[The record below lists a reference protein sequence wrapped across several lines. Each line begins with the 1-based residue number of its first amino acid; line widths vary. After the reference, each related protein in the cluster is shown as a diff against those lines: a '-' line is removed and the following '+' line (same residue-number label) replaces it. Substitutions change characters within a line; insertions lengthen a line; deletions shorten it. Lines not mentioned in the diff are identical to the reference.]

1 MLVQTSFHIHVNIFN
16 KLLRAEQRTGLPLL
30 NIISE
35 IMYQFAKDYRNNKII
50 PGTVKYQKRD
60 TKHKWIIFRV
70 ALEPE
75 DYELFTDMRKVMKR
89 SVSYLIALA
98 VKKYL
103 NRIIN
108 NILKKAYKFSQLIH
122 QSIGKNFR
130 NMKEWVLTWKFVRKS
145 KIKK

>member
-16 KLLRAEQRTGLPLL
+16 KLLRAEKRTGLPLL

-35 IMYQFAKDYRNNKII
+35 IMYQFAKDYRNNQII
-50 PGTVKYQKRD
+50 QGTVKYQKRD
-60 TKHKWIIFRV
+60 TKDNWKRFRV
-70 ALEPE
+70 ALEPD

-108 NILKKAYKFSQLIH
+108 KILKKAYKFSQFIH
-122 QSIGKNFR
+122 QSIGKNLR
-130 NMKEWVLTWKFVRKS
+130 HIKEWVLIWKFVRKS
-145 KIKK
+145 EINK